1 MTSTTVL
8 QETTLDTRSD
18 LQYYFPIYYHKQ
30 ARLEKISNEADF
42 LNVKAFEEDE
52 SEDSQI

>member
-18 LQYYFPIYYHKQ
+18 LQYYFPIYYYKQ

>member
-1 MTSTTVL
+1 MTSVTVL
-8 QETTLDTRSD
+8 QETTLDTGSD